1 MREVTDDLAL
11 ALELAD
17 LADERLLAGFGDPR
31 GVETKADGTPVS
43 AVDRETEAALRAALA
58 ERRPDDAVL
67 GEEGGGD
74 AEAAR
79 RWVLDPL
86 DGTKN
91 YLRRSPVFACL
102 IGLETNGRVEVG
114 VASAPA
120 LGRRWWAARGYGAFA
135 NGEPIRVSEIDT
147 LERAELLHSGLGAWQ
162 EHGRW
167 DAFVA
172 LQQATKRCR
181 GYGDF
186 WPYCLVAEGVG
197 ELAVE
202 PGGLKRW
209 DVAALEAIVLEAG
222 GEITALDGSPVNDDG
237 SLLASNGRVHAAAVS
252 VLAG

>member
-1 MREVTDDLAL
+1 MHPDLEL

-17 LADERLLAGFGDPR
+17 LADLRLLEGLGDPR
-31 GVETKADGTPVS
+31 GVETKPDGTPVS
-43 AVDRETEAALRAALA
+43 AVDKETEEALRAAIA
-58 ERRPDDAVL
+58 QRRPGDAVL

-74 AEAAR
+74 EQAER

-91 YLRRSPVFACL
+91 FLRRSPVFACL
-102 IGLETNGRVEVG
+102 IGLEVRGRVEVG

-120 LGRRWWAARGYGAFA
+120 LGRRWWAARGEGAFA
-135 NGEPIRVSEIDT
+135 DGVPIEVSRIDE
-147 LERAELLHSGLGAWQ
+147 LADAELLHSGLGAWRK
-162 EHGRW
+162 HGRL
-167 DAFVA
+167 DAFLSLEA
-172 LQQATKRCR
+172 ATKRTR

-209 DVAALEAIVLEAG
+209 DIAALEVIVEEAG
-222 GEITALDGSPVNDDG
+222 GRITALDGGAIGAEG
-237 SLLASNGRVHAAAVS
+237 SLLASNGRVHDAAVAI
-252 VLAG
+252 VG